1 MCVSLFQ
8 QNEFAKRA
16 KVTVLVALALLFAVE
31 SVWTSS
37 RRFLYPPPPLGP
49 ARKDW
54 MAVREVEP
62 PSFAP
67 TWCVLPS
74 GIYTISCSFSSTD
87 ITNAKTS
94 QILILPQLNGEHLP

>member
-37 RRFLYPPPPLGP
+37 RRFLHPPPPLTDRRERTGWQYEKLNP
-49 ARKDW
+49 LLSRPLGVYYLRVYTPFHVVSAR
-54 MAVREVEP
+54 R
-62 PSFAP
+62 
-67 TWCVLPS
+67 
-74 GIYTISCSFSSTD
+74 I
-87 ITNAKTS
+87 
-94 QILILPQLNGEHLP
+94 